1 MSTLSRRPATRSSP
15 PRSASPT
22 RPVFAGADK
31 PLTRPHE
38 NAHWFHGKDGLG
50 DRKYPAPKRKA
61 EREGAVEA
69 ILRLSQAE
77 PGLTLITLGPLTNIA
92 LALERDPGLAE
103 RIDRCVVMGGAPACE
118 GNVTPAAEYNISVIR
133 RRRRPCSARSSRSK

>member
-1 MSTLSRRPATRSSP
+1 MALAEPAEGPGLDDRRRQRRPKQATRNALLTAEICKSD
-15 PRSASPT
+15 T
-22 RPVFAGADK
+22 PVFMGADK
-31 PLTRPHE
+31 PLKRPHQ

-69 ILRLSQAE
+69 ILRLRAE

-92 LALERDPGLAE
+92 LALEAILDSRSA
-103 RIDRCVVMGGAPACE
+103 IDRCVVMGGAPH
-118 GNVTPAAEYNISVIR
+118 
-133 RRRRPCSARSSRSK
+133 ARAM